1 VTVRGSVNSKVTVFE
16 QHPDD
21 GVSLRRK
28 ICILSLSDIANDPR
42 VRRQGDALHIA
53 GWSVVGVGLPNPTED
68 RPPWS
73 ILSQVLPTKSS
84 YNKFGE
90 RLRQYPAVRWSRKQ
104 VARIFHVLASLKVR
118 IQPEHGISAYWAW
131 YWPWPHVRQIY
142 DLATSITADVWLA
155 NDWVML
161 PVAARLAKERGGMY
175 AYDTHELATDEYQ
188 ERLRWRLIRRPF
200 VKVIEGHFIRGAQ
213 HVSCVSH
220 GIAVRLQELYEL
232 QRTPLVIRNIP
243 KYSAA
248 AFRPTGNNIRVLYH
262 GIIAPKRGLEQAIES
277 VPAWRRDFSFT
288 IRGIGTANYMT
299 SIQDRIDKL
308 RLQGRVQIVP
318 PVPMTELVRAAM
330 PFDIGLFA
338 LPAHSLHNMF
348 ALPNKF
354 FEYIMAGLALC
365 ISDLPEMTN
374 LLRAYNL
381 GTIIARVDPD
391 AIATA
396 INSVDSKAIEV
407 FKRNS
412 LKAALELNWEN
423 ESQKMVRAY
432 ESEFKHA
439 K

>member
-1 VTVRGSVNSKVTVFE
+1 M
-16 QHPDD
+16 
-21 GVSLRRK
+21 
-28 ICILSLSDIANDPR
+28 
-42 VRRQGDALHIA
+42 
-53 GWSVVGVGLPNPTED
+53 
-68 RPPWS
+68 
-73 ILSQVLPTKSS
+73 
-84 YNKFGE
+84 
-90 RLRQYPAVRWSRKQ
+90 
-104 VARIFHVLASLKVR
+104 LASLKVR
-118 IQPEHGISAYWAW
+118 LRPEHAISAYWAW
-131 YWPWPHVRQIY
+131 YWPWPYVRQIY

-161 PVAARLAKERGGMY
+161 PVAARLAKERGGIY
-175 AYDTHELATDEYQ
+175 VYDTHELAIDEYS

-200 VKVIEGHFIRGAQ
+200 VKAIEDQFIRGAK

-220 GIAVRLQELYEL
+220 GIAVRIQELYGL

-243 KYSAA
+243 TYSAA
-248 AFRPTGNNIRVLYH
+248 TFRPTGNDIRILYH
-262 GIIAPKRGLEQAIES
+262 GIIAPERGLEQAIES
-277 VPAWRRDFSFT
+277 VPAWRRDFSLT
-288 IRGIGTANYMT
+288 IRGIGRASYIA
-299 SIQDRIDKL
+299 SIQDRIDRL
-308 RLQGRVQIVP
+308 GLQGRVQIAP
-318 PVPMTELVRAAM
+318 SVPMTELVRAAM

-338 LPAHSLHNMF
+338 LPGHSLHNMF

-396 INSVDSKAIEV
+396 INSVEPKTIDMYKQ
-407 FKRNS
+407 NS
-412 LKAALELNWEN
+412 IKAALELNWDN
-423 ESQKMVRAY
+423 ESQKMMRAY